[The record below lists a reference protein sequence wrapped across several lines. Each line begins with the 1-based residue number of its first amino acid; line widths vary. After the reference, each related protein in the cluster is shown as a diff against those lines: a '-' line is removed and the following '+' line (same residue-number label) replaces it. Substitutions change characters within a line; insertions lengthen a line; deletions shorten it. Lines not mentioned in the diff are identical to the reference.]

1 MHWLPTPR
9 HVLVLSI
16 TDLPCFVALSG
27 ILFRCLDM
35 CWHTNMTNV
44 RYGRER
50 GLWETLGKVES
61 LAFATQTNYI
71 LPGWNLTSD
80 KGLGLVWL
88 NLLPKDH
95 LAQWEDYQTCK
106 LKNISM
112 TKRWVI
118 PTVWEKHKKFWYVW
132 LGLPIKS
139 LNFLKTLTRANG
151 VRRIIWFQW
160 MANEADLLCP
170 GLTQMSYANG
180 RELDI
185 KCDH

>member
-1 MHWLPTPR
+1 MASSSWRGTRPCSLVGSPLLQMEGIVLSTCSWTLTVLWIFSIMHYALFANSSSCAS
-9 HVLVLSI
+9 HYLSI
-16 TDLPCFVALSG
+16 TVLPCFVALSG

-44 RYGRER
+44 RYGRGR

-61 LAFATQTNYI
+61 LTFVTQTNYI

-106 LKNISM
+106 L
-112 TKRWVI
+112 
-118 PTVWEKHKKFWYVW
+118 
-132 LGLPIKS
+132 
-139 LNFLKTLTRANG
+139 
-151 VRRIIWFQW
+151 
-160 MANEADLLCP
+160 
-170 GLTQMSYANG
+170 
-180 RELDI
+180 
-185 KCDH
+185 